1 MGVSKRAKARF
12 KIMSASEKAAV
23 KKAVKLLYD
32 TELMGVKRMRE
43 IMRLAENAACH
54 GRHFANQ

>member
-12 KIMSASEKAAV
+12 KIMSASEKSSV

-32 TELMGVKRMRE
+32 CELMGIKRMRE
-43 IMRLAENAACH
+43 IMRLAEK
-54 GRHFANQ
+54 

>member
-1 MGVSKRAKARF
+1 
-12 KIMSASEKAAV
+12 MSASEKTAV

-43 IMRLAENAACH
+43 IMRLAD
-54 GRHFANQ
+54 R

>member
-12 KIMSASEKAAV
+12 KIMSQAEKAAV

-43 IMRLAENAACH
+43 IMRLAEK
-54 GRHFANQ
+54 

>member
-1 MGVSKRAKARF
+1 
-12 KIMSASEKAAV
+12 MSMAEKSSV

-43 IMRLAENAACH
+43 IMRMCEK
-54 GRHFANQ
+54 

>member
-1 MGVSKRAKARF
+1 MAVSKRAKARF
-12 KIMSASEKAAV
+12 KIMSSAEKNAV

-43 IMRLAENAACH
+43 IMRLAEK
-54 GRHFANQ
+54 